1 MCGITGLLNLSPAP
15 PPDEGTLRR
24 MLAMLRHRGPDEF
37 GLYLDAQAGLGSA
50 RLSII
55 DLSGGQQPIGNEDGH
70 LWIVFNG
77 EIFNYVEL
85 RPELERRGHRFCT
98 HSDTEVI
105 LHLYEEYGPN
115 CLQHLNGQFAIAIW
129 DSRKR
134 ELFLARD
141 RLGIRPLFYAQRNGT
156 LLFGS
161 ETKAMLAHP
170 ALTAR
175 LRPEALAQI
184 FTYWSVQPPD
194 TIFEGILT
202 LPPGAYLLAKDG
214 KISITRYWQ
223 PDYSPE
229 QPRRPR
235 QEYVET
241 LEALLVDAALL
252 RLRADV
258 PVGAYLSGGLDSSL
272 TTAIIRQH
280 TGNRLETFS
289 IAFDDPEFDESPFQ
303 RQMAALLGTEHHVV
317 QATHADIGRVFPE
330 VIWHTETPV
339 LRTSPA
345 PMFLLSALVQRHHLK
360 VVLTGEGA
368 DEVFGG
374 YDIFRTALVRRF
386 WAKQPDSTLRP
397 LLLRR
402 LYPDITR
409 LQENSEAYLRA
420 FFRKGLTETD
430 SPWYSHHLRW
440 GNAPRLLRF
449 LEPTPSRGVAEPQS
463 LVPLPEGFRQWSPLA
478 QAQYLE
484 VTTFLSPYLLSSQG
498 DRPGMAHSIEGR
510 FPFLDYR
517 VVDFGNRLPADMK
530 VRGLTEKWILK
541 QVGRKYLPPQ
551 IWQRP
556 KRPYRAP
563 IQASFCGTATPDYL
577 PELLSEQSIRQ
588 AGLFKPRAVAHLWQK
603 ANQQQRLGEIEEMAL
618 VGIISAQLTHHLFT
632 QDFSRHLN
640 DLHPDER
647 LKIVRRVSHPTNN
660 PPKP

>member
-1 MCGITGLLNLSPAP
+1 MCGITGILNLAPSP
-15 PPDEGTLRR
+15 PPQADTLRR

-37 GLYLDAQAGLGSA
+37 GLYLDQQAGLGSA

-55 DLSGGQQPIGNEDGH
+55 DLSGGQQPIGSEDER

-77 EIFNYVEL
+77 EIFNYIEL
-85 RPELERRGHRFCT
+85 RPALEARGHRFRT
-98 HSDTEVI
+98 DSDTEVI
-105 LHLYEEYGPN
+105 LHLYEEYGPE
-115 CLQHLNGQFAIAIW
+115 CLHRINGQFAIAIW
-129 DSRKR
+129 DRRRK

-141 RLGIRPLFYAQRNGT
+141 RLGIRPLFYARRGQT

-161 ETKAMLAHP
+161 EIKAMLAHP
-170 ALTAR
+170 ALEAR
-175 LRPEALAQI
+175 LRPDALAQV

-194 TIFEGILT
+194 TIFEGVST
-202 LPPGAYLLAKDG
+202 LPPGAYLLAREG
-214 KISITRYWQ
+214 ALHITRYWQ
-223 PDYSPE
+223 PDYTPE
-229 QPRRPR
+229 APARSAG
-235 QEYVET
+235 EYLEE

-272 TTAIIRQH
+272 TAAIIRRH

-303 RQMAALLGTEHHVV
+303 RQMAARLGTEHRIIR
-317 QATHADIGRVFPE
+317 ASRADIGRVFPE

-345 PMFLLSALVQRHHLK
+345 PMFLLSGLVQRHNLK

-374 YDIFRTALVRRF
+374 YNLFREALVRRF
-386 WAKQPDSTLRP
+386 WARNPASELRP

-402 LYPDITR
+402 LYPNIAR
-409 LQENSEAYLRA
+409 LQESGESYLRA
-420 FFRKGLTETD
+420 FFRRGLTQTD
-430 SPWYSHHLRW
+430 SPWYSHRIRW

-449 LEPTPSRGVAEPQS
+449 LAQKPPRAATAPEEVLFLPQ
-463 LVPLPEGFRQWSPLA
+463 GFRAWPPLG

-484 VTTFLSPYLLSSQG
+484 VATFLSPYLLSSQG

-517 VVDFGNRLPADMK
+517 VVEFGNRLPPTLK
-530 VRGLTEKWILK
+530 VFGLVEKWILK
-541 QVGRKYLPPQ
+541 QLGRKYLPPE
-551 IWQRP
+551 IWRRP

-563 IQASFCGTATPDYL
+563 IQASFCGAAAPEYL
-577 PELLSEQSIRQ
+577 PDLLSERALRA
-588 AGLFKPRAVAHLWQK
+588 AGLFKPRAVARLWEK
-603 ANQQQRLGEIEEMAL
+603 AIQEARLSEVEEMAL
-618 VGIISAQLTHHLFT
+618 VGIISAQWMH
-632 QDFSRHLN
+632 RHFVQEFHRRLS
-640 DLHPDER
+640 DLRPGER
-647 LKIVRRVSHPTNN
+647 VKTVDRR
-660 PPKP
+660 